1 MDRKTWIAI
10 GIAILAFAG
19 WNLYYNANYGD
30 FLKQQ
35 EAERI
40 RQSEERAAAAPTP
53 PATPG
58 TLRAPSGFDP
68 SSPANPTADAPAA
81 HATTLAARTETVS
94 AGPGADYRF
103 NNDTGGIDTAIL
115 LLHLGEN
122 KEAVGINAHTSI
134 PIGALSFEPGQP
146 LGGFEMQVDRV
157 RRQVIFTTV
166 QPDGLEITKT
176 FTVSDGDVEIYDED
190 IAADP
195 DAPRNDPY
203 VVDLAVSFRNTG
215 SAPVTRD
222 GYFLST
228 GGAEPI
234 HIKDLP
240 TYTRFDWSMDG
251 EMEDIDVNWFG
262 GSSVPLVGI
271 SLREPADFYTGS
283 AEEVRWAAVTSQY
296 FCTIITATGDVVGKT
311 VSAQRYAVPN
321 DGGKTIYGIRGS
333 LGMPGFELAS
343 GESTT
348 AEFEIYAGPKD
359 LTRLRTLGSNQ
370 EEVMNFGM
378 FGFVSKFLLWAMNL
392 LHGVFHSYA
401 AAIIVLTLLIKSALW
416 PLQNKATQSMKR
428 MSLLSPKMT
437 ELREKFKDDPT
448 KMNTELMGLYK
459 KYSVNPFSG
468 CLPMLVQIPIFFGFY
483 SMLGTAIELRNSSF
497 LWIND
502 LSQPDTVGYFLGFP
516 INLLPLLMAGSM
528 VWQMGITPKTG
539 DKMQQRMMMFMP
551 VIFVVFAYNYASGL
565 SLYWTTQNI
574 FSIVQLYLTRNQPLP
589 TLEEKK
595 KPPVARTG
603 GSSTTAK
610 TRKKRSKS

>member
-1 MDRKTWIAI
+1 MDRKTWVAI
-10 GIAILAFAG
+10 GLSILAFIA
-19 WNLYYNANYGD
+19 WQYYYTATYGD
-30 FLKQQ
+30 FIKQQ
-35 EAERI
+35 QLERVRQAEE
-40 RQSEERAAAAPTP
+40 QAANPTPAPTATAPGTTPATADAAPTP
-53 PATPG
+53 
-58 TLRAPSGFDP
+58 LAPTSTM
-68 SSPANPTADAPAA
+68 SAQS
-81 HATTLAARTETVS
+81 ETVS
-94 AGPGADYRF
+94 AGPGADFKF

-115 LLHLGEN
+115 LLHLGEDQ
-122 KEAVGINAHTSI
+122 EAVGINSHTSI
-134 PIGALSFEPGQP
+134 PIGALAFEPGQFI
-146 LGGFEMQVDRV
+146 GGFEMRVDRT
-157 RRQVIFTTV
+157 RRQVIFTNQ

-176 FTVSDGDVEIYDED
+176 FTVSDANAEVYDEET
-190 IAADP
+190 ATDP
-195 DAPRNDPY
+195 DAPKNDPY
-203 VVDLAVSFRNTG
+203 VVDLDVTFRNTG
-215 SAPVTRD
+215 TAPVQRD

-234 HIKDLP
+234 HVKDLP
-240 TYTRFDWSMDG
+240 TYTRFDWSKDG

-262 GSSVPLVGI
+262 GSSIPVVGI
-271 SLREPADFYTGS
+271 SLRDSANLYAES
-283 AEEVRWAAVTSQY
+283 AEEVQWAAVTSQY
-296 FCTIITATGDVVGKT
+296 FCTIITAKGDTVGKMVT
-311 VSAQRYAVPN
+311 AQRYAVPN
-321 DGGKTIYGIRGS
+321 DQGKTIYGIRGS
-333 LGMPGFELAS
+333 LGMGAFELAA
-343 GESTT
+343 GEATS
-348 AEFEIYAGPKD
+348 AKFEIYAGPKD
-359 LTRLRTLGSNQ
+359 LNRLRSLGGNH

-392 LHGVFHSYA
+392 LHGVLHSYA
-401 AAIIVLTLLIKSALW
+401 AAIIVLTLCIKSALW

-437 ELREKFKDDPT
+437 ELREKYKDDPT

-502 LSQPDTVGYFLGFP
+502 LSQPDTVGHFLGFP

-610 TRKKRSKS
+610 SRKKRSKP